1 MNIRQLELFM
11 TVAEVENMTEAA
23 NRSFISQPAVSQTI
37 HELEE
42 EIGVRLFDRPGRAIE
57 LNPAGKAFYQ
67 RVKHFLQEYQ
77 ELEDFAEYLEKQAP
91 MKLGANLTI
100 ANFWLPEIIPSF
112 LQQGHQVEI
121 QVDTAERILKALRN
135 QDLDLALLEGTVG
148 EKDLVVEPFD
158 QYELMVVAAVD
169 HPLATKT
176 AVTVEE
182 FLQYPLFLREKGSAI
197 RDTLDSW
204 LQLQQKQ
211 ASPTMTSINSPA
223 LLAMTAT
230 GTGITFLPKRLVQ
243 KSIYQEKVCCLPFYH
258 QRLYNQI
265 QLVYQP
271 KHLFTETMK
280 AFRERINL
288 NTRGENNG

>member
-100 ANFWLPEIIPSF
+100 ANFWLPEIIPPF

-121 QVDTAERILKALRN
+121 LADTAERILQALRN
-135 QDLDLALLEGTVG
+135 QELDLALLEGTVG
-148 EKDLVVEPFD
+148 EKDLIVEPFD
-158 QYELMVVAAVD
+158 QYELMVVVAVD
-169 HPLATKT
+169 HPLAQNET
-176 AVTVEE
+176 VTVEE
-182 FLQYPLFLREKGSAI
+182 FLHYPLFLREKGSAI

-211 ASPTMTSINSPA
+211 ASPTMSSINSPA

-230 GTGITFLPKRLVQ
+230 GTGITFLPERLAQ
-243 KSIYQEKVCCLPFYH
+243 ESIYRERVCCLPFED

-271 KHLFTETMK
+271 KHLFTATMK
-280 AFRERINL
+280 AFRERIHL
-288 NTRGENNG
+288 IKKGEK